1 MIDGAMGGQM
11 VKRYVG
17 LTLLCIALVIASA
30 AHARLTIEITGGTEG
45 GLPIAIVPFGWNGPM
60 LRAPVDI
67 ASIVAADL
75 HRSGRFATMPEQ
87 EMLSKPTQPDAVNFS
102 NWKALNQEA
111 LVIGRVQ
118 EVGAGRYTARF
129 QLFDVFKGDRLAD
142 YTIEAKASE
151 LRHSAHRISD
161 IIYEKLT
168 GEPGAFSTRIAYVA
182 VTARSGKQPVY
193 ALQVAD
199 ADGYDPRTI
208 VTSLEPIM
216 SPAWSPDGEKLA
228 YVSFETKRSAVFV
241 QTLSTGVREK
251 VAEFPGING
260 APAWSPDGR
269 QIALTLS
276 KEGNPD
282 IYILNFAT
290 RALRKLTQNSAI
302 DTEPAWSRD
311 GRRIVFTS
319 DRGGRPQL
327 YSISVNGGKAKRLTF
342 EGDYNAGGVF
352 SPDGTRLALVHA
364 SGGDYRI
371 AVLDLTTGAFSV
383 LTQGSLDESPS
394 FAPNGSMI
402 LYANG
407 SNERSQLSAVSA
419 DGRVHQRLVLDGGEA
434 REPAW
439 SPR

>member
-1 MIDGAMGGQM
+1 MGGQM
-11 VKRYVG
+11 VKRYAG
-17 LTLLCIALVIASA
+17 LTLLCLGWLISIN

-45 GLPIAIVPFGWNGPM
+45 ALPIAVVPFGWEGTE

-75 HRSGRFATMPEQ
+75 HRSGRFTTMPEQ
-87 EMLSKPTQPDAVNFS
+87 EMLSKPTRPEMVNFR
-102 NWKALNQEA
+102 NWRALNQEA
-111 LVIGRVQ
+111 LVVGRMQ
-118 EVGAGRYTARF
+118 EVGAGRYAVRF

-142 YTIEAKASE
+142 YTIEAKPSE

-182 VTARSGKQPVY
+182 VSNRTGKPPVY

-208 VTSLEPIM
+208 VTSSEPIL
-216 SPAWSPDGEKLA
+216 SPAWSPDGKRLA
-228 YVSFETKRSAVFV
+228 YVSFETKRSVVFV
-241 QTLSTGVREK
+241 QTLSSGAREK
-251 VAEFPGING
+251 VAGFPGING

-276 KEGNPD
+276 KDGNPD
-282 IYILNFAT
+282 IYILNLTT
-290 RALRKLTQNSAI
+290 RALRKLTRNSAI
-302 DTEPAWSRD
+302 DTEPTWSRD
-311 GRRIVFTS
+311 GRQIVFTS

-327 YSISVNGGKAKRLTF
+327 YSISVFGGKAKRLTF
-342 EGDYNAGGVF
+342 EGDYNAGGIF
-352 SPDGTRLALVHA
+352 SPDGDRLALVH
-364 SGGDYRI
+364 GNRGDFRI
-371 AVLDLTTGAFSV
+371 AVLDLATGGLSV
-383 LTQGSLDESPS
+383 LTQGKLDESPS

-402 LYANG
+402 LYADGN
-407 SNERSQLSAVSA
+407 NERSHLSAVSA
-419 DGRVHQRLVLDGGEA
+419 DGRVHQRLILDGGEV

-439 SPR
+439 SPL